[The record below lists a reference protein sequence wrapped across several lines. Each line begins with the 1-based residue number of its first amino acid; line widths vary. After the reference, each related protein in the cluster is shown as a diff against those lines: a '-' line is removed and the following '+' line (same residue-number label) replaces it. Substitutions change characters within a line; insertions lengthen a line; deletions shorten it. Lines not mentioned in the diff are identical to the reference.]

1 MRLMAGPTLLLTH
14 EAMIEHDPGPGHPE
28 RPERLQA
35 VLKRLKSFQDADVCW
50 AQPTPA
56 SREAIERVHR
66 PHYVDQLETLRG
78 RRATLDTDTAVSPA
92 SLQAAYLASGAAIDA
107 VTAVVAGRARRAFA
121 LVRPP
126 GHHAES
132 DRAMGFCL
140 FNNIAIAAA
149 HARAS
154 LGCRRIAI
162 IDFDVHHGNGTQQ
175 AFYADADVLYI
186 STHRWGIYPGT
197 GSTREIGA
205 AKGQGFN
212 VNVPLPEGFG
222 DGEYNAVFGS
232 ILVPVVDAFEPDLL
246 LVSAGFDSHRDDP
259 LGGMAVTE
267 AGFGSMCATLCQ
279 LADRH
284 AGGRIALVLEG
295 GYDLQALA
303 ASVAACVDVLRAQEP
318 PAPRPSSHAA
328 GEVAEVIEKVCS
340 VHRLYWPV

>member
-1 MRLMAGPTLLLTH
+1 MGPMAGPTLLLTD
-14 EAMIEHDPGPGHPE
+14 EAMIGHDPGPGHPE
-28 RPERLQA
+28 RPERLEA
-35 VLKRLKSFQDADVCW
+35 VLKRLKRLQDADVRW
-50 AQPTPA
+50 ARPTPA

-66 PHYVDQLETLRG
+66 PHYVDQLETFRG
-78 RRATLDTDTAVSPA
+78 RHAALDVDTAVSPA
-92 SLQAAYLASGAAIDA
+92 SLQAAYLAAGAAIEA
-107 VTAVVAGRARRAFA
+107 ATAVCGGARRAFA

-126 GHHAES
+126 GHHAEN

-149 HARAS
+149 HARTT

-175 AFYADADVLYI
+175 AFYSDADVLYI

-197 GSTREIGA
+197 GSTKEIGTA
-205 AKGQGFN
+205 RGRGFN

-222 DGEYNAVFGS
+222 DGEYDAVFGS
-232 ILVPVVDAFEPDLL
+232 ILVPVVDAFGPDLL

-267 AGFGSMCATLCQ
+267 AGFASMCATLCQ

-303 ASVAACVDVLRAQEP
+303 ASVAACVDVLRGHKP
-318 PAPRPSSHAA
+318 PSPRPASHADS
-328 GEVAEVIEKVCS
+328 EVGEVIEKVCA
-340 VHRLYWPV
+340 VHRIHWPV